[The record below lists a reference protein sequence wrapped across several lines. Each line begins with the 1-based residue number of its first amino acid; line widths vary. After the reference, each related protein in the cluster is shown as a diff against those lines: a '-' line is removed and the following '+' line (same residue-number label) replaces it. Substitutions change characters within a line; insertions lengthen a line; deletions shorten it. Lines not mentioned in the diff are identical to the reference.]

1 MSVETQD
8 FGMVRCTVD
17 PTEPLVTMQVIEGP
31 APIGMPHFRSRL
43 WGVEEIEEAVQSAR
57 SRHAAARSVFSGDQL
72 RALTWAAA
80 IVAAA
85 EEGKHVARAAA
96 ALGQGL

>member
-17 PTEPLVTMQVIEGP
+17 PIEPLVTMQVIEGP
-31 APIGMPHFRSRL
+31 APVGMPHFRSRL
-43 WGVEEIEEAVQSAR
+43 WGTEEIDEAVQSAR
-57 SRHAAARSVFSGDQL
+57 ARHAVSRTVFSGDQL
-72 RALTWAAA
+72 RALTWAAG

-85 EEGKHVARAAA
+85 QERLQVARAAA
-96 ALGQGL
+96 ALGEI